1 MESIEKRVGDY
12 LCEKHLTLATA
23 ESCTGGSIAGLV
35 TSVPG
40 SSQYFKGGVIA
51 YANEVKTS
59 VLGVDEETL
68 SRYGAVSEQT
78 VREMLRGVMDL
89 MKVDC
94 AVATSGI
101 AGPGGGTIHKPV
113 GTIWIGAAMDGKI
126 VTFMQSGDS
135 GRELNVDH
143 AVNCA
148 LNLLLKLLVD

>member
-113 GTIWIGAAMDGKI
+113 GTIWIGAAMDGEI

-148 LNLLLKLLVD
+148 LNLLLKLLAD